1 METAM
6 GCRYNL
12 NVLAEG
18 AWAELKVGSEHL
30 RLFSERSPLGVQA
43 SVYNANTKTWI
54 APSETVSD
62 IEEGKRKAEAYAK
75 AYLQN
80 LNLQLPPLKWKESR
94 SA

>member
-1 METAM
+1 M
-6 GCRYNL
+6 
-12 NVLAEG
+12 LAEG
-18 AWAELKVGSEHL
+18 AWAELRVGSEHL
-30 RLFSERSPLGVQA
+30 RLFSERSSLGVQT
-43 SVYNANTKTWI
+43 SVCNVGTKTWI
-54 APSETVSD
+54 APSEPADD